1 MITRPFW
8 PIGGNVTVIR
18 QATWRTGESRR
29 EDMRRK
35 VSNLGV

>member
-1 MITRPFW
+1 MITRSFW
-8 PIGGNVTVIR
+8 PIGVNEAVIR
-18 QATWRTGESRR
+18 QGTWRTGESRP